1 MGLFDDRNKVLDLI
15 EEILNEK
22 EERGEIK
29 QIRLEPREVKTNRYY
44 WEINGK
50 LAGVK
55 VKNFRRDLPFI
66 VEVGYAPT
74 ENSCIGD
81 LDTIELREK
90 EKSNAE
96 KCRVIKHVE
105 EWTKQSVTEVI
116 NAFGK
121 EGFTCNPKKVG
132 EIFKFSLPT
141 PKDSLSEGSWSNR
154 AGEVDE
160 CELIFLRGR
169 KYKEK
174 ECLRSLVFLREIE
187 EKGLYRGE
195 KLELLQKAL
204 EIGERLDKV
213 KSEKEIE
220 I

>member
-121 EGFTCNPKKVG
+121 EGFTCN
-132 EIFKFSLPT
+132 
-141 PKDSLSEGSWSNR
+141 
-154 AGEVDE
+154 
-160 CELIFLRGR
+160 
-169 KYKEK
+169 
-174 ECLRSLVFLREIE
+174 
-187 EKGLYRGE
+187 
-195 KLELLQKAL
+195 
-204 EIGERLDKV
+204 
-213 KSEKEIE
+213 
-220 I
+220 